1 MRPKGLPMVLAAL
14 SLTAAACSG
23 AAATPTLVPTI
34 TTSGEVV
41 AGTTIGTLPSAPSGW
56 APPASIAPV
65 SPLPGMFQSV
75 GTSPNPAV
83 GKVRVFFLGMQW

>member
-1 MRPKGLPMVLAAL
+1 MRPKGLLMALAAL
-14 SLTAAACSG
+14 SLTSGACSG
-23 AAATPTLVPTI
+23 AAAKAPVVPTI

-41 AGTTIGTLPSAPSGW
+41 AGTTIGTLQSAASGW